1 MEGRLPGWG
10 QETMGGGDCR
20 LKTSETG
27 EGVGCQRHGTQPGKN
42 RDTEGQVVS
51 LILER
56 KQKSGPL
63 SSWFLE
69 SEVTERC

>member
-1 MEGRLPGWG
+1 MV
-10 QETMGGGDCR
+10 ETAAS
-20 LKTSETG
+20 KISETG
-27 EGVGCQRHGTQPGKN
+27 EGVGYWRLGTQLGRS

-51 LILER
+51 LTLER
-56 KQKSGPL
+56 KQKSGL